1 VRQNLD
7 RILTLIPLI
16 ENPQNFLKVRQELI
30 DDYGVEILVW
40 PDKTLQIRNTLGLCK
55 RTRKKLQEILHKV
68 NRDII
73 QHLIDGEVGK

>member
-1 VRQNLD
+1 MKLVRQNLD

-40 PDKTLQIRNTLGLCK
+40 QDRTLQIKNTPALCK
-55 RTRKKLQEILHKV
+55 RTRKKLQEALAGM
-68 NRDII
+68 DS
-73 QHLIDGEVGK
+73 